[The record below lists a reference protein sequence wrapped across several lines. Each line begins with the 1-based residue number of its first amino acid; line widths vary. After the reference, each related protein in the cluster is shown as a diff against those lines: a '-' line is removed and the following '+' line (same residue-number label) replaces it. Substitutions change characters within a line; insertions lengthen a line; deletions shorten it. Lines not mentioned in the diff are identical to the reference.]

1 MIQFQKEKTYQNI
14 QIEITIVEPIADE
27 EETNKPDDNTNKDEQ
42 EENLNKTANST
53 TNFQTLLLAKIE
65 NIDNL
70 KDYKPFNVSKETE
83 IIISMFESMAYEK
96 NVKINSNIQ
105 EDIILNGHKED
116 IEHILS
122 TLIDNAIKHTEPKKD
137 ILIELS
143 KEKNEI
149 IIQVK
154 NMGEPIPE
162 AEREKI
168 FERFYRIDKS
178 RNRNEK
184 R

>member
-1 MIQFQKEKTYQNI
+1 M
-14 QIEITIVEPIADE
+14 
-27 EETNKPDDNTNKDEQ
+27 
-42 EENLNKTANST
+42 
-53 TNFQTLLLAKIE
+53 
-65 NIDNL
+65 
-70 KDYKPFNVSKETE
+70 SKETE